1 MITGEDIALAARGW
15 VGTPFRHQGRGPG
28 GIDCIGLVARVAR
41 DLALVDGDVIDAIER
56 RHSGYGTEPSGG
68 RLQRLLDDYM
78 LPVAPAD
85 RQIGDVALMRF
96 VREPQH
102 VAILDRDGGRWLIIH
117 AYQRVGACVR
127 HGLDR
132 AWAARIV
139 RLYRFRGI
147 D

>member
-41 DLALVDGDVIDAIER
+41 DLALVDGEVI
-56 RHSGYGTEPSGG
+56 GG